1 MVASGLEWPF
11 TLDIPGLMAG
21 GWRPIPFR
29 EFVVKVHSRCDL
41 ACDYCYMYEIADE
54 TWRARPGRM
63 SVASA
68 EAMVGVGQKRMDAVA
83 TEMASVRYMAEQV
96 R

>member
-1 MVASGLEWPF
+1 
-11 TLDIPGLMAG
+11 
-21 GWRPIPFR
+21 
-29 EFVVKVHSRCDL
+29 
-41 ACDYCYMYEIADE
+41 MYEIADE